1 MSDRRSRSV
10 AKSYVAQEVRP
21 ILRAR
26 VVWRAGMPQPMS
38 LRPRRAPGKAA
49 LARRNAANRA
59 AEHTEPARTDT
70 GEFRPGEP
78 QPAPERPTD
87 AGPAEARTGD
97 TPIRARAGVVVRVAP
112 YAERGRVASG
122 AGAPADGPERAGKTW
137 DWFVNATAWDWYTNS
152 SGKTDRGDAEE

>member
-21 ILRAR
+21 ILRGR
-26 VVWRAGMPQPMS
+26 VVWRAGMPQPVN

-59 AEHTEPARTDT
+59 GSAEQTEPARTDT

-97 TPIRARAGVVVRVAP
+97 MPIRARAGVVVRVAP
-112 YAERGRVASG
+112 YAERGRIAS
-122 AGAPADGPERAGKTW
+122 GAPADGPERAGKTW